1 MSESDNDIPP
11 EILLRVIASAQ
22 WIPKEREEEE
32 DSVDRD

>member
-22 WIPKEREEEE
+22 WVPNESEEE
-32 DSVDRD
+32 DNDDRD